1 MIAAVA
7 GLPIRGARRSS
18 FSGWQRGNC
27 PSLNGLPS
35 PGRPVR
41 FPRTSIPKT
50 GLLLT
55 ELLTTDRIKVPL
67 AATDKPAVLRE
78 LTQLLADR
86 AGAPVDPLLAA
97 VLEREQVLST
107 GIGHGIA
114 IPHAKSPLVQ
124 DLVLVAGSHPAG
136 VAFHALDG
144 EPVRLFF
151 LLIGPD
157 SAAGQHVKALSR
169 IARLVRRES
178 VRDALLAAPDAAAFS
193 QVLVD
198 AEER

>member
-1 MIAAVA
+1 
-7 GLPIRGARRSS
+7 
-18 FSGWQRGNC
+18 
-27 PSLNGLPS
+27 
-35 PGRPVR
+35 
-41 FPRTSIPKT
+41 
-50 GLLLT
+50 LLLT
-55 ELLTTDRIKVPL
+55 ELLTPDRIRVPIV
-67 AATDKPAVLRE
+67 AADKAGALRE

-86 AGAPVDPLLAA
+86 AGVPVQPLLAA

-114 IPHAKSPLVQ
+114 IPHAKSPLVKGLL
-124 DLVLVAGSHPAG
+124 LVSGSSPTG
-136 VAFHALDG
+136 VPFDALDG

-157 SAAGQHVKALSR
+157 DAAGQHVKALSR

-178 VRDALLAAPDAAAFS
+178 VREHLLAAATPEAFH
-193 QVLVD
+193 QVLVE

>member
-1 MIAAVA
+1 M
-7 GLPIRGARRSS
+7 
-18 FSGWQRGNC
+18 
-27 PSLNGLPS
+27 
-35 PGRPVR
+35 
-41 FPRTSIPKT
+41 
-50 GLLLT
+50 LLT
-55 ELLTTDRIKVPL
+55 ELLTPDRIRVPL
-67 AATDKPAVLRE
+67 AAADKAGALRE

-86 AGAPVDPLLAA
+86 AGVAVEPLLAA

-114 IPHAKSPLVQ
+114 IPHAKSPLVKELM
-124 DLVLVAGSHPAG
+124 LVSGSSPVG
-136 VAFHALDG
+136 VPFDALDG

-157 SAAGQHVKALSR
+157 DAAGQHVKALSR

-178 VRDALLAAPDAAAFS
+178 VRDALLSASTPEAFHT
-193 QVLVD
+193 VLVE

>member
-1 MIAAVA
+1 V
-7 GLPIRGARRSS
+7 PD
-18 FSGWQRGNC
+18 
-27 PSLNGLPS
+27 P
-35 PGRPVR
+35 
-41 FPRTSIPKT
+41 

-55 ELLTTDRIKVPL
+55 ELLTPERIKVPL
-67 AATDKPAVLRE
+67 VAADKSGVLRE
-78 LTQLLADR
+78 LTLLLADQS
-86 AGAPVDPLLAA
+86 GVDVEPLLAA

-114 IPHAKSPLVQ
+114 IPHAKSPSMTELR
-124 DLVLVAGSHPAG
+124 LVAGSAPHG
-136 VAFHALDG
+136 VPFEALDG

-151 LLIGPD
+151 LLLGPD

-178 VRDALLAAPDAAAFS
+178 VREELLLAPDALAFH
-193 QVLVD
+193 QILVE